1 METKNDWHLNLQIL
15 NTWSACNITQL
26 WKTYTRVETRLNRNV
41 EQGPA
46 LQSSVSHSKLV
57 SSRTRIRPE
66 PWLSRGSNFV
76 SRGYFAICGDIFG
89 WCVWVGGERG
99 WCCGRCCGHLVGE
112 ARRLLN
118 VLQCKGKP
126 SPHPTTNYSAQS
138 VNSGADEKLYLNLVP
153 QSNVPDQQH
162 QHRHLRTC

>member
-1 METKNDWHLNLQIL
+1 METKNDWHLHLQIL
-15 NTWSACNITQL
+15 NTGSACNITQL

-41 EQGPA
+41 EQEPA

-57 SSRTRIRPE
+57 SSHTRIRPE

-76 SRGYFAICGDIFG
+76 PREYFAIRGDIFG
-89 WCVWVGGERG
+89 WCIWVGGERG
-99 WCCGRCCGHLVGE
+99 WFCGHLVGE

-126 SPHPTTNYSAQS
+126 SPHPTTKNYSAQS
-138 VNSGADEKLYLNLVP
+138 VNSGAAEKLYLSLVP

-162 QHRHLRTC
+162 QHHHLRTC

>member
-1 METKNDWHLNLQIL
+1 METKNDWHLHLQIL

-26 WKTYTRVETRLNRNV
+26 WKQVKQKFRTRTSAPVFSK
-41 EQGPA
+41 
-46 LQSSVSHSKLV
+46 SSYV
-57 SSRTRIRPE
+57 SSHTRIRPE

-76 SRGYFAICGDIFG
+76 PRRYFAIRGDIFG
-89 WCVWVGGERG
+89 WCIWVGGERG
-99 WCCGRCCGHLVGE
+99 WCCGHLVGE

-126 SPHPTTNYSAQS
+126 SPHPTTKNYSAQS
-138 VNSGADEKLYLNLVP
+138 VNSGAAEKLYFSLVP

-162 QHRHLRTC
+162 QHHHLRTC